1 MRLISAAVLLLV
13 ASHTIANAQ
22 ADAAPSEQNELGSDS
37 SSPPTLEGEMADRPT
52 PTQTWLTAIAKIDI
66 SKNPTLQLSDEI
78 IEQTRHAIETAQE
91 LSERYKIAADNSLRN
106 ATALNKLKRDTNLLL
121 TPEEAKT
128 VDDAYRNVLAYDA
141 EKKARSALEEKA
153 IENIRLVASRDPVQA
168 QHIVAMRKQAIMD
181 AKAIEAEKYESTF
194 LPILLVIVILGA
206 LGIASYFVLRVP
218 ALSRSSPAEND
229 SQEDVA

>member
-1 MRLISAAVLLLV
+1 MPDEPVDLFSAVAPPEGDTSLYADVPPPGETLMATKPLPTQTLLM
-13 ASHTIANAQ
+13 TIANVDVA
-22 ADAAPSEQNELGSDS
+22 
-37 SSPPTLEGEMADRPT
+37 
-52 PTQTWLTAIAKIDI
+52 
-66 SKNPTLQLSDEI
+66 KNPMLQLSDEI
-78 IEQTRHAIETAQE
+78 IEQTRHAIETGQE
-91 LSERYKIAADNSLRN
+91 LSTRYKIAADNSIRN
-106 ATALNKLKRDTNLLL
+106 AAALNLLERDTTLLL
-121 TPEEAKT
+121 THEQLKSVRES
-128 VDDAYRNVLAYDA
+128 YRNALAYDA
-141 EKKARSALEEKA
+141 DKKARSALEEKA